1 MCIGRDYRQNPLA
14 SENGFDEPI
23 FDENSEIGTS
33 TIVHPML
40 ARSIL
45 ESPEGKLSSKSNRG
59 FFTSSLGEKDNEFS
73 REMFMFPL
81 SIKNPAVSLMASR
94 FVCFCLI
101 IYL

>member
-1 MCIGRDYRQNPLA
+1 
-14 SENGFDEPI
+14 
-23 FDENSEIGTS
+23 
-33 TIVHPML
+33 ML

-45 ESPEGKLSSKSNRG
+45 ESPEGKLSSKSSRG

-94 FVCFCLI
+94 FVLVSLVI
-101 IYL
+101 HLLIYLLVIFSVLLFVLLSICS